1 MTETDRK
8 QRLGPRTDFVRNR
21 ATLLEAAHRVF
32 AAEGIDAPF
41 DAIAKVA
48 GLGNATLYRHF
59 PTRKLL
65 VAQVLLDGLLRHRHA
80 IDDAL
85 ALERGWDG
93 FTQYLRWLF
102 EEQVTDL
109 SYMAGLRE
117 LPAGESAE
125 IDTIRDSNMDGFIT
139 LIQRAKDEGDFRT
152 DRFLEDVLVILMANE
167 QLTRLGMD
175 VARVASRRFFHLSLS
190 MLSAI
195 DQRGTDEYPADLAV
209 LRRTIGQSL
218 AGLPPAALG

>member
-1 MTETDRK
+1 MPETDRK
-8 QRLGPRTDFVRNR
+8 QRVSPRTDFLRNR
-21 ATLLEAAHRVF
+21 ATLLSAAHAVF
-32 AAEGIDAPF
+32 ASRGIDAPL

-65 VAQVLLDGLLRHRHA
+65 VAQVLADSLDRHRLA

-93 FTQYLRWLF
+93 FTQYLGWLF
-102 EEQVTDL
+102 EEQITDL

-117 LPAGESAE
+117 IPAGENAE
-125 IDTIRDSNMDGFIT
+125 IDAIRDSNMEGFT
-139 LIQRAKDEGDFRT
+139 DLIERSKVAGDFRA

-167 QLTRLGMD
+167 QLTRLGVD
-175 VARVASRRFFHLSLS
+175 LARVASRRFFELSLS
-190 MLSAI
+190 MLSAR
-195 DQRGTDEYPADLAV
+195 DKPTTTEFPEDLAV

-218 AGLPPAALG
+218 AGLPATDDA